1 MWPRFFQKLSEG
13 QICLSCSRTSSLTY
27 VCVFVGGGVCVCGHV
42 CRCVGVLQTANEML
56 HIWAKDAKRAKG
68 AKDAKRAKN
77 AKGDVLHHVS
87 SRAPPSVSGLL
98 GDTPTKQ
105 VCVTVGV

>member
-1 MWPRFFQKLSEG
+1 MAQIHSEAFRRTDLSE
-13 QICLSCSRTSSLTY
+13 LLTDLLY
-27 VCVFVGGGVCVCGHV
+27 HLCVCVCGGGSV
-42 CRCVGVLQTANEML
+42 CVGMCVGVLQTANEML

-87 SRAPPSVSGLL
+87 SRAHPSVSGLL